1 MIVVDETTQ
10 KKQGEKMKFNF
21 EKDQTVYYIDWQ
33 NKYKKIPSVVVD
45 AKRTWATVK
54 LNVGIFK
61 WELTDVPMED
71 LEPTDDFTVTKG
83 NIVGSVS
90 SITFKNEELNREYCK
105 SFPSYSKPLTFEEW
119 RNNVKEKKG

>member
-1 MIVVDETTQ
+1 
-10 KKQGEKMKFNF
+10 MKFNF

-33 NKYKKIPSVVVD
+33 NKYKKIPAVVVD
-45 AKRTWATVK
+45 VRRTWATVK

-83 NIVGSVS
+83 TALV
-90 SITFKNEELNREYCK
+90 FKNDDLNREYCK
-105 SFPSYSKPLTFEEW
+105 SFPSYRLTQ
-119 RNNVKEKKG
+119 RHLHLKNVGKY